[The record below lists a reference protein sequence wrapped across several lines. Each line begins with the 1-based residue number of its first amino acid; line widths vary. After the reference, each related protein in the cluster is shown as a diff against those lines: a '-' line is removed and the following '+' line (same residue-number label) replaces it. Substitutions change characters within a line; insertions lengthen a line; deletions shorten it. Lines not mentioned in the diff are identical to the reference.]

1 MLSGSRQL
9 LPPAGCVA
17 SGKAP
22 PVSELSFLLCQV
34 GTSPAR
40 LPWASCR
47 SDELGARPG
56 AQWVLSEPAAG
67 RAARGQAAELGS
79 PLPRA
84 RGQFRTTGPSADKPP
99 TPPPAGLLVF
109 PGNRLRAG
117 LRPGSRG
124 WEPWER
130 RGPGGPC
137 EGEQQAGAAED
148 RLAARA
154 QALGSLAAGGERQAG
169 EAGPVGLPP
178 SLSVPSEKRG
188 IHSSFDET
196 RTSACRVWGP
206 VPGTGTTAVTRD
218 TGALPQGAAA
228 PVAVEVTAGRGPELF
243 PLPVRA
249 E

>member
-1 MLSGSRQL
+1 MLSGSRPP

-34 GTSPAR
+34 GTSPTC

-47 SDELGARPG
+47 SDELGARPS

-84 RGQFRTTGPSADKPP
+84 GGQFRTTGPSADKPP

-109 PGNRLRAG
+109 AGNRLRAG
-117 LRPGSRG
+117 LRPGSQG

-130 RGPGGPC
+130 RGR
-137 EGEQQAGAAED
+137 EGRVKANS
-148 RLAARA
+148 RL
-154 QALGSLAAGGERQAG
+154 
-169 EAGPVGLPP
+169 GLP
-178 SLSVPSEKRG
+178 
-188 IHSSFDET
+188 
-196 RTSACRVWGP
+196 RTDWQQGLRLWGHWQ
-206 VPGTGTTAVTRD
+206 PGVSGRWGRLGRWD
-218 TGALPQGAAA
+218 SPQ
-228 PVAVEVTAGRGPELF
+228 PQCPI
-243 PLPVRA
+243 
-249 E
+249 